1 MKLNDNIT
9 FKVELYNIG
18 DFFRKYHNGLM
29 FNNNFDQLEIMQD
42 AKDLVES
49 VKRIKESLD
58 IQE

>member
-29 FNNNFDQLEIMQD
+29 FNQDFEQLEIMRD
-42 AKDLVES
+42 VKDLIES
-49 VKRIKESLD
+49 VKRVAESL
-58 IQE
+58 E

>member
-29 FNNNFDQLEIMQD
+29 FNNNFDQHEITQD
-42 AKDLVES
+42 VKDLVES

-58 IQE
+58 IEE